1 MDMDLLSKKC
11 TLVLK
16 FFPVPGEVGNVKNIR
31 EGRDHLQ
38 LIQDL
43 ASARR
48 SDDQQ
53 SLALSTVQ
61 DIYDKKR
68 SHLCTRLNIEND
80 CQYYRVC

>member
-1 MDMDLLSKKC
+1 MDLDLLSKKC
-11 TLVLK
+11 TQVLE
-16 FFPVPGEVGNVKNIR
+16 FFPVPGKVGDVKNIR

-53 SLALSTVQ
+53 SLALNT
-61 DIYDKKR
+61 
-68 SHLCTRLNIEND
+68 
-80 CQYYRVC
+80 